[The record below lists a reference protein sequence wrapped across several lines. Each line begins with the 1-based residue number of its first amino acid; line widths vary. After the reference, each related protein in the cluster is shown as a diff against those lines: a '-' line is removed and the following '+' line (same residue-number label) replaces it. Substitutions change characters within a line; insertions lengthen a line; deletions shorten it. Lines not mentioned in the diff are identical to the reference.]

1 MTTHIS
7 SGAAAARESARA
19 GDGKFGV
26 QPVSETVGVDLT
38 ESAPVPSLTA
48 TVQPQEW
55 DGDDAIDSGPEVAF
69 EVGDILAEM
78 GEEERSRYADEIG
91 RPGRDLDE
99 LYFEAVRRGRV
110 PDGYGPFYVSVDED
124 DFDDWDAQRTATHLG
139 VEDFDEVVDFLFEN
153 EPDDTGA
160 NAAID
165 DELVEPHVL
174 LHHLTRGDRVGS
186 YKSDGDEYL
195 VTTLVP
201 GSGSVPEVE
210 KAQVVSEAGATA
222 AFNNEIDEFERKQR
236 R

>member
-1 MTTHIS
+1 MTSRIS
-7 SGAAAARESARA
+7 ASAAAARESARA

-38 ESAPVPSLTA
+38 ESVPVPSLTA
-48 TVQPQEW
+48 TGQPHE
-55 DGDDAIDSGPEVAF
+55 
-69 EVGDILAEM
+69 
-78 GEEERSRYADEIG
+78 
-91 RPGRDLDE
+91 
-99 LYFEAVRRGRV
+99 
-110 PDGYGPFYVSVDED
+110 
-124 DFDDWDAQRTATHLG
+124 WDAQRTATHLG
-139 VEDFDEVVDFLFEN
+139 VEDFDEVVDFVFEN